1 MFRFKVPDILPS
13 LFPQL
18 LWRVNAQQPDIYL
31 TFDDGPHPYITDWVL
46 QTLQIYNAKATF
58 FCVGENVQRFPETYA
73 NILAAGHSSGNHT
86 QNHLK
91 GWVTTTET
99 YISNINEC
107 SSLVK
112 SRLFRPPYGRITP
125 AQINALKKEF
135 TIVMWDIL
143 TRDFEKNLDT
153 EKALKTIIR
162 KIKPGSLIVFHD
174 SEKSE
179 INLKLML
186 PQLLEH
192 FSAKGYSFKC
202 L

>member
-18 LWRVNAQQPDIYL
+18 LWRVNTQQPDIYL
-31 TFDDGPHPYITDWVL
+31 TFDDGPHPHITDWVL
-46 QTLQIYNAKATF
+46 QTLQKYEAKATF

-73 NILAAGHSSGNHT
+73 NILAAGHSTGNHT

-91 GWVTTTET
+91 GWITPTDT
-99 YISNINEC
+99 YISNVTEC
-107 SSLVK
+107 AALVK

-125 AQINALKKEF
+125 AQIKALKKDY
-135 TIVMWDIL
+135 TLVMWDIL
-143 TRDFEKNLDT
+143 TRDYEKNLDT
-153 EKALKTIIR
+153 ERALKTIFR
-162 KIKPGSLIVFHD
+162 KIRPGSLVVFHD

-179 INLKLML
+179 KNLMLML